1 MKTAM
6 QELIERLEIEAN
18 SISDNDHIEDRCW
31 RNGIRRSLNIAKGLL
46 EKEKEQIINGHW
58 AGWSDAYDYLKKDN
72 NDRARQAEEQY
83 YNQTYNQ
90 NKSFTY
96 CQREIEGQ
104 SICDKQC
111 EHCKEY
117 YAPLE
122 NQNK

>member
-1 MKTAM
+1 MKTALDW
-6 QELIERLEIEAN
+6 LIEQMPYEFR
-18 SISDNDHIEDRCW
+18 
-31 RNGIRRSLNIAKGLL
+31 AKYAYDLFKQAKEL
-46 EKEKEQIINGHW
+46 EKEQIIKTASDVDSVNFW
-58 AGWSDAYDYLKKDN
+58 AEYEGF
-72 NDRARQAEEQY
+72 EEY

>member
-6 QELIERLEIEAN
+6 MELIEAVNKHYSNPSRGDIFDTN
-18 SISDNDHIEDRCW
+18 PF
-31 RNGIRRSLNIAKGLL
+31 L
-46 EKEKEQIINGHW
+46 EKEKEQIIK
-58 AGWSDAYDYLKKDN
+58 DYHKGQMGIADLYKESLKKIGVYEEMLTDFE
-72 NDRARQAEEQY
+72 DAEEY

>member
-1 MKTAM
+1 M
-6 QELIERLEIEAN
+6 QELIELINTRHYLSN
-18 SISDNDHIEDRCW
+18 FV
-31 RNGIRRSLNIAKGLL
+31 IRDKAIKLL
-46 EKEKEQIINGHW
+46 EKEKEQIIKTARDVDSVNFW
-58 AGWSDAYDYLKKDN
+58 AEYEGF
-72 NDRARQAEEQY
+72 EEY
-83 YNQTYNQ
+83 YNQNYNQ
-90 NKSFTY
+90 NKLFTY